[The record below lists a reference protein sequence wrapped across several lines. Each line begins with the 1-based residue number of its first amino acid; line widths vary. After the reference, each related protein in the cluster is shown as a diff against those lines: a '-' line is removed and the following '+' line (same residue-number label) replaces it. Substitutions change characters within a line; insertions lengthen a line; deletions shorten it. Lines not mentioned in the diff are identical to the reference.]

1 MPPTNNTTTTLLENL
16 AQCIDQEVA
25 SPNASSKTLPAFFSG
40 SNIAAPR
47 ENFHPLYHM
56 AYLIILN
63 RKEDGMQLWARFHA
77 HSPQPLTASGDTFN
91 RPPEPTEES
100 EDCCMDVDRDEMD
113 VDGTGP
119 ERSCA
124 DQMVVLWRRVA
135 EPWFQRDHAAAF
147 RSLGDLV
154 EGRLVPL
161 GPLAAEIRCRLRL
174 CRTEVLVGAY
184 ARVGLRSAALFLGYG
199 AGREAEQEAKILL
212 CNFGWK
218 ISVASVQNG
227 LCFLSPPSK
236 VDIASA
242 IKDPIEQISQLT
254 TYISFLERK
263 RLNL

>member
-1 MPPTNNTTTTLLENL
+1 MTTLLENL
-16 AQCIDQEVA
+16 TQCIDQEVA
-25 SPNASSKTLPAFFSG
+25 SANASSKPLPALFSG
-40 SNIAAPR
+40 SNIAVPL
-47 ENFHPLYHM
+47 ENVHSLYHM

-63 RKEDGMQLWARFHA
+63 RKEDGMQLWARFRA
-77 HSPQPLTASGDTFN
+77 HSPQPL
-91 RPPEPTEES
+91 PTEGS
-100 EDCCMDVDRDEMD
+100 EDSFMDVDRDEMD
-113 VDGTGP
+113 IDGTGS

-124 DQMVVLWRRVA
+124 YQMALLWRRVA

-147 RSLGDLV
+147 RSLGDLS

-161 GPLAAEIRCRLRL
+161 GPLATEIRGRLRL

-199 AGREAEQEAKILL
+199 AGREAEQEAKVLL
-212 CNFGWK
+212 CTLGWK
-218 ISVASVQNG
+218 IVVASVQNG

-236 VDIASA
+236 VDITSA

-263 RLNL
+263 RLNF